1 MKRFLILSALVL
13 TFATPEALA
22 SSAAGPSAA
31 SSPLTSAAASIAASP
46 VLAIDL
52 TTFIGAPGLDSFR
65 DNAYSTM
72 RSYRADFMQWGTTF
86 YVLFFVLQF
95 LLLGITMV
103 VKGPFAIAT
112 HRPIHALNPFA
123 NFFFFLLA
131 GTLGFMIVSNSV
143 TVEPDGTESGWVPWV
158 YDWFSETGELTGC
171 DESYLYILDPCN
183 EETIAWVG
191 TQMSGVLALVAS
203 KSGQSEDNKADW
215 FLSQKGAMTSV
226 FASTTVLA
234 IQMILV
240 KIAFIIAIVSAP
252 LFLSTIVF
260 KPFAGIANGYI
271 SFIAYLGVKL
281 MVLQLIAGLLGHVA
295 EQWLATLIG
304 TVAIS
309 YLTSLIPGSPGL
321 SIGDMFSFN
330 MSILIMSMLFL
341 SLTLYLPTKLAG
353 MVSQRMNIDLNGI
366 LFRGEFPVAIH

>member
-1 MKRFLILSALVL
+1 MKRLLLLSALVL
-13 TFATPEALA
+13 TFATPDALA
-22 SSAAGPSAA
+22 SSVTTPAVA
-31 SSPLTSAAASIAASP
+31 SSSLTSTVSSIASSP

-52 TTFIGAPGLDSFR
+52 TTFIGAPGLDNFR
-65 DNAYSTM
+65 DEVYSTM
-72 RSYRADFMQWGTTF
+72 RSYRNDFMQWGTTF

-158 YDWFSETGELTGC
+158 YDWFSETGEMTGC
-171 DESYLYILDPCN
+171 NETYLYVVDPCN
-183 EETIAWVG
+183 EETVAWVG
-191 TQMSGVLALVAS
+191 TQMSGVLALVMSESGLS
-203 KSGQSEDNKADW
+203 KDNKDDW
-215 FLSQKGAMTSV
+215 FMSQKGAMTSV
-226 FASTTVLA
+226 FAATTVLA

-252 LFLSTIVF
+252 VFLSTIVF
-260 KPFAGIANGYI
+260 KPFSGIANGYI

-295 EQWLATLIG
+295 EQWLTTLIG
-304 TVAIS
+304 TVAIGL
-309 YLTSLIPGSPGL
+309 LTSLLPGAGGL

-330 MSILIMSMLFL
+330 MSILITSMLFL

-353 MVSQRMNIDLNGI
+353 MVSQRLNIDLNGI
-366 LFRGEFPVAIH
+366 LFRGEFPVAIS

>member
-1 MKRFLILSALVL
+1 MKRFLLLSALVL
-13 TFATPEALA
+13 SLAAPDALA
-22 SSAAGPSAA
+22 SSVAVPSVVA
-31 SSPLTSAAASIAASP
+31 SSALTSAAASVANSP
-46 VLAIDL
+46 VLADL
-52 TTFIGAPGLDSFR
+52 SAFVGAPGLDSFR
-65 DNAYSTM
+65 DEVYSTM
-72 RSYRADFMQWGTTF
+72 RSYRANFMQWGTTF

-131 GTLGFMIVSNSV
+131 GTLGFMIVSNSI
-143 TVEPDGTESGWVPWV
+143 TVEPDGSESGWVPWV
-158 YDWFSETGELTGC
+158 YDWFSETGDMTGC
-171 DESYLYILDPCN
+171 NETYLHVADPCD
-183 EETIAWVG
+183 EEKVAWIG
-191 TQMSGVLALVAS
+191 TQMSGIMALAVS
-203 KSGQSEDNKADW
+203 KSGLSKDNKDDW
-215 FLSQKGAMTSV
+215 FMSQKGAMTSV
-226 FASTTVLA
+226 FAATTVLA
-234 IQMILV
+234 VQMILV

-252 LFLSTIVF
+252 VFLSTIVF

-295 EQWLATLIG
+295 EQWLTTLIG
-304 TVAIS
+304 TVFIGL
-309 YLTSLIPGSPGL
+309 LTSAATSGTI

-330 MSILIMSMLFL
+330 MSILVTSMLFL

-353 MVSQRMNIDLNGI
+353 MVSQRMSIDLNGI
-366 LFRGEFPVAIH
+366 LFRGEFPVAIS

>member
-1 MKRFLILSALVL
+1 MKRLLLLSALVFTL
-13 TFATPEALA
+13 ATPDAFA
-22 SSAAGPSAA
+22 SSVVTTPIPS
-31 SSPLTSAAASIAASP
+31 SSLTSAAASIVGSP
-46 VLAIDL
+46 VLAVDL
-52 TTFIGAPGLDSFR
+52 KTFIGSPGLDSFR
-65 DNAYSTM
+65 DEVYSTM
-72 RSYRADFMQWGTTF
+72 RSYRNDFMQWGTTF

-158 YDWFSETGELTGC
+158 YDWFSETGEMTGC
-171 DESYLYILDPCN
+171 DESYAIIVDPCN
-183 EETIAWVG
+183 ENTVAWIG
-191 TQMSGVLALVAS
+191 TQMSGVMALVVS
-203 KSGQSEDNKADW
+203 KSGLSKDNKDDW
-215 FLSQKGAMTSV
+215 FMSQKGAMTSV

-252 LFLSTIVF
+252 VFLSTIVF

-271 SFIAYLGVKL
+271 SFITYLGVKL

-295 EQWLATLIG
+295 EQWLTTLMG
-304 TVAIS
+304 TVIIGFLAS
-309 YLTSLIPGSPGL
+309 GATGGSL

-330 MSILIMSMLFL
+330 MSILVMSMLFL

-353 MVSQRMNIDLNGI
+353 MVSQRLNIDLNGI
-366 LFRGEFPVAIH
+366 LFRGEFPVAIS

>member
-1 MKRFLILSALVL
+1 MKRLFLLSALVL
-13 TFATPEALA
+13 TLATPDALA
-22 SSAAGPSAA
+22 SSVVTAPVATSW
-31 SSPLTSAAASIAASP
+31 LTSATATIAASP
-46 VLAIDL
+46 VLADL
-52 TTFIGAPGLDSFR
+52 STFVGAPGLDSFR
-65 DNAYSTM
+65 DEVYSTM
-72 RSYRADFMQWGTTF
+72 RSYRSDFMQWGTTF

-158 YDWFSETGELTGC
+158 YDWFSETGEMTGC
-171 DESYLYILDPCN
+171 DETYLYIADPCD
-183 EETIAWVG
+183 EETVAWIG
-191 TQMSGVLALVAS
+191 TQMSGVLTLVAS
-203 KSGQSEDNKADW
+203 KSGQSKDNKDDW
-215 FLSQKGAMTSV
+215 FISQKGAMTSV

-234 IQMILV
+234 IQMVLV

-260 KPFAGIANGYI
+260 KPFSGIANGYI

-295 EQWLATLIG
+295 HQWLTTLIG
-304 TVAIS
+304 TVIVGLLAS
-309 YLTSLIPGSPGL
+309 KVTSGSL

-353 MVSQRMNIDLNGI
+353 MVSQRLNIDLNGI
-366 LFRGEFPVAIH
+366 LFRGEFPVAIN